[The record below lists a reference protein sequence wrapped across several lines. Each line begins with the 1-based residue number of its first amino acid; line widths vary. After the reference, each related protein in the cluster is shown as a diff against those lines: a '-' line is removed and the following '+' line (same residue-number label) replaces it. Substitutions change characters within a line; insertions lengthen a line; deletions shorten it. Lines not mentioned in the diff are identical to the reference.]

1 VSLFWLAY
9 QTEDGICVVLQGAPS
24 LVHARMVTALP
35 DLDAGLDFREG
46 HELDD
51 KTARRVPKA
60 SIGNCSPKQA
70 QALLKRLKQ
79 LPLVES
85 SGVGGGGHAT

>member
-1 VSLFWLAY
+1 M
-9 QTEDGICVVLQGAPS
+9 
-24 LVHARMVTALP
+24 HARMVTALA

-85 SGVGGGGHAT
+85 SEVGAAGTRHRPHHSGHNSLISNFIF